1 MARLLMMLG
10 FILALAGPAGAHA
23 LQPGFLDLKALGG
36 DAWRVFWKVPT
47 EGAGAMAISALL
59 PEACAPRQAEGLRFD
74 GSAFVAEWVAICP
87 GGLKGGEVRIEGLEL
102 TATDVL
108 VRYELSPGNPES
120 QRLTAATPGFSV
132 PAPQGRLG
140 VVATYFGLGV
150 EHILLGIDHLLFV
163 FALILLV
170 RNKRQL
176 IGAVTAFTV
185 AHSLSLAAA
194 ALGWIVVPAPPVEA
208 VVALSIMFLAAE
220 LVRPAGTARSLT
232 ARVSLGSRLRFR
244 PPARPWVRPS
254 APRHRAAGGGG
265 AAGALRLQPWGGS
278 GAAPVHRAG
287 AVDRDTHRAAL
298 SAVDARRD
306 PAGRPRARGHQLR
319 DRGARGGLVRRANG
333 GLLGKRHEPYRLS
346 L

>member
-10 FILALAGPAGAHA
+10 LILALAGPAGAHA

-47 EGAGAMAISALL
+47 EGPGAMAISALL

-194 ALGWIVVPAPPVEA
+194 VLGWVVVPAPPVEA

-220 LVRPAGTARSLT
+220 LVRPEGTAPGLT
-232 ARVSLGSRLRFR
+232 REYPWVVAFAFGLLHGLGFARALLDIGLPEGEVPLALFAFNLGVEAGQLLFIALVLSAGVLISGGSFR
-244 PPARPWVRPS
+244 CGCKARPG
-254 APRHRAAGGGG
+254 RAA
-265 AAGALRLQPWGGS
+265 AGSESSATGS
-278 GAAPVHRAG
+278 GDLRRSGLSSEWWPSRKAA
-287 AVDRDTHRAAL
+287 
-298 SAVDARRD
+298 
-306 PAGRPRARGHQLR
+306 
-319 DRGARGGLVRRANG
+319 
-333 GLLGKRHEPYRLS
+333 
-346 L
+346 